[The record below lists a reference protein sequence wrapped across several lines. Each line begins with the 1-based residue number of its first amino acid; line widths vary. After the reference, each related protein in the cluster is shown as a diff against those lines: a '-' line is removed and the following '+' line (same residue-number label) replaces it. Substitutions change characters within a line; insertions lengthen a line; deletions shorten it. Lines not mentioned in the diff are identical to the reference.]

1 MAKLRKSLYQSSFRE
16 EAGHAA
22 FRRLMRCPL
31 MAHYGTIYAHCIDI
45 HTSRLCLLREQLVP
59 VFPVDRVHRDKRP
72 VAVKTPVSP
81 APGAVQL
88 HELLFGDNPARGKAE
103 QFLKPPPLPRQGFP
117 AHAPYDLSGV
127 CHAVLYL
134 AEGEALPERRDM
146 GLPLADE
153 KPERRRLAPDASK
166 HRLQEGPVS

>member
-1 MAKLRKSLYQSSFRE
+1 MAKFRKSLYQSSFRE

-31 MAHYGTIYAHCIDI
+31 MAHYGTIYARCIEI
-45 HTSRLCLLREQLVP
+45 HTSRLCLLRKQLVP

-103 QFLKPPPLPRQGFP
+103 QL
-117 AHAPYDLSGV
+117 LSLRLSRV
-127 CHAVLYL
+127 
-134 AEGEALPERRDM
+134 RDSLHM
-146 GLPLADE
+146 
-153 KPERRRLAPDASK
+153 RLTTF
-166 HRLQEGPVS
+166 PVSVMLYFTLQKVKPCRSSVI

>member
-1 MAKLRKSLYQSSFRE
+1 MAKLRESLYQSSFRE

-31 MAHYGTIYAHCIDI
+31 MAHYGTIYACYIEI

-59 VFPVDRVHRDKRP
+59 VFPVDRVHRNKRP
-72 VAVKTPVSP
+72 VAVKSLVSP

-88 HELLFGDNPARGKAE
+88 HELLFGDNPARGKAKQLPE
-103 QFLKPPPLPRQGFP
+103 PPPLARQRFP
-117 AHAPYDLSGV
+117 AGTPYYPSFRRQ
-127 CHAVLYL
+127 AVLYL

-146 GLPLADE
+146 SLPLANE
-153 KPERRRLAPDASK
+153 KPERRRLAPDARK
-166 HRLQEGPVS
+166 YRLQ